1 MEDDKAKYLDE
12 ERVKLW
18 QELRDTQGRLKAIED
33 ALSGDVEAERRG
45 LATLALKVG
54 RAYGRIKTRDNESEA
69 FLSSISAHKSQVE
82 AISKMVLDLKAKV
95 DTVHADL
102 SSKNDQISEAL
113 NDNKGIIDDFNSKFE
128 ELQNTFSVCQ
138 QKLGELNNAEQEAQ
152 SKVDDLAEK
161 YESASEDAEEI
172 ENLHNLLYGYEK
184 EDGTHVE
191 GRKKKLENVYGDLAQ
206 KAEALQ
212 SRMEL
217 FEKENK
223 QSCDNAVKKASGE
236 LSAVKAKLE
245 NLLPDALTAGL
256 SSAYAK
262 NREME
267 QGEQTKN
274 FVTFVTC
281 IICMILLAIVPVSIN
296 FWLWWHDKREVLEI
310 LIKLPREMLCVLPL
324 YIPLFWLA
332 FFANKRA
339 NLSKRLIEEYKHKEA
354 VSKTYEGLSKQISA
368 LGDEKISRELQ
379 TRLLYNTVMLS
390 EKNPGELIKNFN
402 RPDNPLLDVL
412 NSGYELS
419 ESLNKLA
426 TFPGMSRIIKAI
438 NERKKKTDDL
448 VGEAIDASKD

>member
-18 QELRDTQGRLKAIED
+18 QELRDTQARLKMIED
-33 ALSGDVEAERRG
+33 ALSGDAEAERRA
-45 LATLALKVG
+45 LASLALKVG
-54 RAYGRIKTRDNESEA
+54 RAYGRIKTRDEASEE
-69 FLSSISAHKSQVE
+69 FLASITKRQSQIE
-82 AISKMVLDLKAKV
+82 AISQTVLDLKTKV
-95 DTVHADL
+95 DSVRADL
-102 SSKNDQISEAL
+102 AAKNEEISEAL
-113 NDNKGIIDDFNSKFE
+113 NSNKDIIEDFKSKFE
-128 ELQNTFSVCQ
+128 ELKSTFRECQ
-138 QKLGELNNAEQEAQ
+138 QKLVELNSAEQDAQ
-152 SKVDDLAEK
+152 SRVEGLTNKC
-161 YESASEDAEEI
+161 ESAAEEAEEI
-172 ENLHNLLYGYEK
+172 EKLYNLLYGYEK
-184 EDGTHVE
+184 EDGTQVE
-191 GRKKKLENVYGDLAQ
+191 GRKKKLENVYGDLTQ
-206 KAEALQ
+206 HAEAFQ
-212 SRMEL
+212 ARMEQ

-223 QSCDNAVKKASGE
+223 QACSESISKANAELNAVKE
-236 LSAVKAKLE
+236 KLE

-267 QGEQTKN
+267 QKEQSKN
-274 FVTFVTC
+274 YCTFVFC
-281 IICMILLAIVPVSIN
+281 IFLMILLAFIPVSVN

-310 LIKLPREMLCVLPL
+310 LMKLPREMLCVLPL

-354 VSKTYEGLSKQISA
+354 VSKTYEGLSKQIAA
-368 LGDEKISRELQ
+368 LGDEKTSHELQ
-379 TRLLYNTVMLS
+379 SRLLYNTVMLS

-426 TFPGMSRIIKAI
+426 AFPGMARIIKAM
-438 NERKKKTDDL
+438 NDRKMKADDL
-448 VGEAIDASKD
+448 VGEAIDASNG